1 MVVMLKMS
9 GMAEMERTCTWVI
22 DGDSQGKCGK
32 PAHSRF
38 VKLEGPG
45 DPHGRMMFFVDL
57 CDEHWDEARPSLGR

>member
-1 MVVMLKMS
+1 MLKMS

-22 DGDSQGKCGK
+22 DKDSQGKCGK

-38 VKLEGPG
+38 VKLEGLD
-45 DPHGRMMFFVDL
+45 DPHTSTMFFVDL

>member
-1 MVVMLKMS
+1 MLKMI

-22 DGDSQGKCGK
+22 DEASQGKCGK

-45 DPHGRMMFFVDL
+45 DPHGRMMFFLDL